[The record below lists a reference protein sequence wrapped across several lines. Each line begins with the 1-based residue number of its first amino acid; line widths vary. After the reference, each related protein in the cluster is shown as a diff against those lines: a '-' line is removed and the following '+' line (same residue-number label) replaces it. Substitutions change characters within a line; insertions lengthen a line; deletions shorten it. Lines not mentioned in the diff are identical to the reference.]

1 MQVANIMGNGPC
13 LQVELQQRKLIFPQ
27 VEFSPDHSD
36 ETPLS
41 SEKKTNACGKR
52 SRQEVLNVG
61 SDSVQDI
68 DIAEAIAREPKR
80 SKSTIA
86 LQKCTAE
93 VENSDF
99 KSNKDD
105 ED

>member
-1 MQVANIMGNGPC
+1 MQVANIMGNGPS
-13 LQVELQQRKLIFPQ
+13 LQVELQQRKLILPQ

-41 SEKKTNACGKR
+41 SEKKTIACGKR
-52 SRQEVLNVG
+52 SRQEVG

-68 DIAEAIAREPKR
+68 DIAEAIAREPER

-86 LQKCTAE
+86 LQIKCTAE

-99 KSNKDD
+99 KSNKDG

>member
-1 MQVANIMGNGPC
+1 MQVANIMGNGPS
-13 LQVELQQRKLIFPQ
+13 LQIELQQRKLILPQ

-41 SEKKTNACGKR
+41 SEKKTIACGKR
-52 SRQEVLNVG
+52 SRQEVG

-80 SKSTIA
+80 SNSTIA

-99 KSNKDD
+99 KSNEDD